1 MKKQWTIEHWMTK
14 DPLMISVDCSVKKA
28 FTIMEEKKI
37 RHLLV
42 VENQKLMGIVSD
54 RDLRRPTAPEG
65 GELDYFYRLDDTYEV
80 QYVMTKQVK
89 FVYNTD
95 YIGKAAQIFKEERF
109 GAIPVVDKDENVVG
123 ILSIYDILDAFSE
136 AFSVFTA
143 LA

>member
-14 DPLMISVDCSVKKA
+14 NPLTVSSNCSVKKA
-28 FTIMEEKKI
+28 FTLMEEKKI

-42 VENQKLMGIVSD
+42 VEEQKLVGIVSD

-80 QYVMTKQVK
+80 QYVMTKKVK
-89 FVYNTD
+89 TVYNSD
-95 YIGKAAQIFKEERF
+95 YIGKAAQIFKEHRF
-109 GAIPVVDKDENVVG
+109 GAIPVVDKDQNVVG
-123 ILSIYDILDAFSE
+123 ILSIYDTLDAFSE